1 MSPLVPL
8 VMFGWIPVVLYIFMR
23 LPAQRALIISFI
35 VAWLFLP
42 LAEYKLP
49 GIPAY
54 TKMSATCYGILLAT
68 IIYDVGRFSLFRPG
82 WLDLPMLIW
91 CLCPFASSITND
103 LGLYDGF
110 SATLGQTVTWGAPY
124 FLGRIYLNNL
134 TGLRQLAI
142 GIFVGGLI
150 YVPLC
155 LYEVRIS
162 PQLHQMFY
170 GFNPHL
176 NLAQAIRYGGYRP
189 SVFMQDGLMVGVWM
203 MTATLIGIWL
213 WQTKV
218 IKQLW
223 GIPIS
228 WLVVVLL
235 LTFVLCKATGAYI
248 LLIFGLAILFIAKW
262 FRTAFPLLLLIV
274 SISSYLYLGA
284 SGNFPGTQIVSYMS
298 QVFNAERIG
307 SVQFRFDNELIL
319 GERARQKIVFGWG
332 GFGRSRVYNEFGK
345 DISVT
350 DSLWMIA
357 LGTNGIVDLSSL
369 TASLLLPVSFFW
381 LRYPSSSW
389 SHPKL
394 APAAVLAVA
403 LTLYMLDCVLNA
415 MINPIFALACGGIS
429 GVVLKGTETNKLMGL
444 RSSVVRRSLAQERQ

>member
-8 VMFGWIPVVLYIFMR
+8 IMFGWIPAVLYLFIRF
-23 LPAQRALIISFI
+23 PSQRAVVVSII

-54 TKMSATCYGILLAT
+54 TKISATCYGILLAT
-68 IIYDVGRFSLFRPG
+68 IIYDVGRFSSFRPG

-91 CLCPFASSITND
+91 CVCPFASSITND
-103 LGLYDGF
+103 LGPYDGI
-110 SATLGQTVTWGAPY
+110 SATFAQIVTWGVPY

-142 GIFVGGLI
+142 GIFIGGLI

-155 LYEVRIS
+155 LYETRMSVN
-162 PQLHQMFY
+162 LHALVY
-170 GFNPHL
+170 GFNSESSSYL
-176 NLAQAIRYGGYRP
+176 ISLRYGGYRP
-189 SVFMQDGLMVGVWM
+189 SVFMVSGLMLGVWM

-213 WQTKV
+213 WKTKV

-235 LTFVLCKATGAYI
+235 ITFVLVKATGAYT
-248 LLIFGLAILFIAKW
+248 LLVLGLVILFVGRW
-262 FRTAFPLLLLIV
+262 FRTAFPLLLV
-274 SISSYLYLGA
+274 MVGISSYLYLGA
-284 SGNFPGTQIVSYMS
+284 TGNFPSAPIVSYMS
-298 QVFNAERIG
+298 QVFNADRIQ
-307 SVQFRFDNELIL
+307 SLQFRFDNELIL
-319 GERARQKIVFGWG
+319 GEKARQRIIFGWG
-332 GFGRSRVYNEFGK
+332 GFGRNRVYNEYGT
-345 DISVT
+345 DISIT

-357 LGTNGIVDLSSL
+357 FGTQGIVGLSSL

-381 LRYPSSSW
+381 LRYPASSW
-389 SHPKL
+389 SHPKI
-394 APAAVLAVA
+394 APAAALAVA

-415 MINPIFALACGGIS
+415 MTNPIFALTCGGIS
-429 GVVLKGTETNKLMGL
+429 GLVLKETRTNKVISV
-444 RSSVVRRSLAQERQ
+444 RSSVPLGGD